1 MIARTICVCQFF
13 LCECVAS
20 NKSAFN
26 GLINSLDAILS
37 SSFTLH
43 SDIYVK
49 PWIDSFN
56 CKHIVKSNIINKHG
70 NLIWI
75 VYDVELWLKRHIDE
89 NSIIFHKRYRLFAF
103 HQPFEMDKFTFIL
116 NSFHSIHISSGLLD
130 RWLSWSFWIVF
141 KLESRR
147 RRQLH
152 SPANSKRTIGQ
163 SISNNYGMCLKWKQK
178 HSTLDSGL
186 IIAISCALA
195 SFCRVGFYDLI
206 YLNRDVNLLWY

>member
-1 MIARTICVCQFF
+1 MSVSFF
-13 LCECVAS
+13 LWVRRLEQISLQWS
-20 NKSAFN
+20 NQFTWRYSIKLFHSPLRYICQALNWFIQ
-26 GLINSLDAILS
+26 LQTHREIN
-37 SSFTLH
+37 
-43 SDIYVK
+43 
-49 PWIDSFN
+49 
-56 CKHIVKSNIINKHG
+56 NIINKHG

-75 VYDVELWLKRHIDE
+75 VYDVERHIDE

-103 HQPFEMDKFTFIL
+103 HQPFETDKFAFIL

-130 RWLSWSFWIVF
+130 RWLSWSLWIVF
-141 KLESRR
+141 KLESSR